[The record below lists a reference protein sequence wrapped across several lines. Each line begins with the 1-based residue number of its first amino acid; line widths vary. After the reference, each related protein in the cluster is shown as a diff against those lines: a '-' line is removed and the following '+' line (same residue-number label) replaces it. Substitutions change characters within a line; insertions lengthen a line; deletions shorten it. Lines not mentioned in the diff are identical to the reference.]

1 MRERRLCI
9 SIFFSHCNFE
19 SVHGIIYFSPSI
31 KTVVSWR
38 NGQDKKCHHTFRNGG
53 QGALCTHFLS
63 GNLGFLPF
71 VLCAFFHLF
80 VCVVRVGGR
89 VVAML
94 GLQAHRN
101 YWKAGLPCSE
111 AAHPWRFCC
120 APCLQWGDPALF
132 WYQII
137 LPLYLILATN
147 WPSHCS
153 YPDPLLLV
161 SLREKSV
168 LQSINILKIQLCN
181 KLVWSILYLTMFSS
195 LNIVKY
201 GKTLCDCSFFCWLTL
216 YK

>member
-19 SVHGIIYFSPSI
+19 SVYGIIYFSPSI

-53 QGALCTHFLS
+53 QGALWTHFLS

-71 VLCAFFHLF
+71 VLFSTCL
-80 VCVVRVGGR
+80 CVW
-89 VVAML
+89 L
-94 GLQAHRN
+94 GLGGGWWWCWGCRHTEITERQGFLVLRQLIPEDFAV
-101 YWKAGLPCSE
+101 LLV
-111 AAHPWRFCC
+111 
-120 APCLQWGDPALF
+120 LQWGDPALF
-132 WYQII
+132 WSQII

-201 GKTLCDCSFFCWLTL
+201 GKTLCDCSFFCWLML